1 MIITWSFAW
10 RPLFGVLARGALAS
24 LVLCAATTVRA
35 EDGDDIVTVKF
46 ANTADCNTI
55 HNIVITHIFEPGDRY
70 VKPGDCV
77 RFINEHMIEHSAVGM
92 DREFNTGILM
102 PGGTALFRFD
112 EEGSVPYNCGVHPP
126 MVGVLVIDSE
136 EG

>member
-1 MIITWSFAW
+1 MTKTWSCAW
-10 RPLFGVLARGALAS
+10 RPRLGRLARGALAG
-24 LVLCAATTVRA
+24 LVLCAASTVRA

-46 ANTADCNTI
+46 ANTGDCATI

-70 VKPGDCV
+70 VKLGDCV

-92 DREFNTGILM
+92 DREFNSGILM

-112 EEGSVPYNCGVHPP
+112 EEGTVPYNCGVHPP
-126 MVGVLVIDSE
+126 MVGVLVIE
-136 EG
+136 AEG

>member
-1 MIITWSFAW
+1 MIVTWLCARRF
-10 RPLFGVLARGALAS
+10 LFGLLARGALAG

-46 ANTADCNTI
+46 ANTTDCATI

-70 VKPGDCV
+70 VRLGDCV

-92 DREFNTGILM
+92 DREFNTGILLS
-102 PGGTALFRFD
+102 GGTALFRFD
-112 EEGSVPYNCGVHPP
+112 EEGTVPYNCGVHPP
-126 MVGVLVIDSE
+126 MVGVLVIE
-136 EG
+136 AEG